1 MKDFVNVGL
10 LGAGTVGGGVLR
22 VLEDN
27 AEEIEKKV
35 GLPIRITKVL
45 DRNVE
50 ARRQEYGDK
59 YIFTDNADELLQDPE
74 IDIIVELLSREH
86 PAKEF
91 IACALKNGKNVV
103 TANKDV
109 IAKYGEELFPLA
121 EEHHCDFLFEA
132 SVCGGIPIIGPM
144 KTSMAAN
151 KIHSIMGIVNGTT
164 NYMLSKMSN
173 EHLAYAEVLKEA
185 QAKGYAESDP
195 TADVGGL
202 DAARKIAILA
212 SIAFNM
218 RISLDDVMVSGIE
231 NIEASDIKYAQHL
244 GYAVKLLGIAKN
256 DEENGVM
263 ACVTPTMLP
272 MHHPLSSVNGVYN
285 AVFVNGDAIGE
296 AMFLGLGAG
305 RLPTASAVCGD
316 IIEIARNMVHHSGAR
331 INCTCFKEKKLC
343 PPEKISAPVYIRMQ
357 VLDKPGALAAIAAAF
372 GAQNVSLRNV
382 VQTNDAATQKAEIV
396 VITHSVSESD
406 LQMALQVLKVL
417 PVVEKI
423 SCVIRVEDSKLA

>member
-74 IDIIVELLSREH
+74 IDIIVELLGREH

-91 IACALKNGKNVV
+91 IACALKNGKNIV

>member
-74 IDIIVELLSREH
+74 IDIIVELLGREH

-357 VLDKPGALAAIAAAF
+357 VLDKPGALAAIATAF